1 MRDVSKAFDKV
12 WHNGLK
18 YKIHKLNLPP
28 IITKTLCNYIDNR
41 TVAIS
46 LPTHE
51 GPPFP
56 IHSGVPQGS
65 CISPTLYIIYT
76 ADSPKPLHG
85 NYDITYADDITQ
97 IITQPG
103 KSRKMLARKIENEIK
118 NINRFEH
125 QWKIKTNTNKFT
137 ILPLAIIMTEPVTI
151 NNNIIPYSSTAKILG
166 LTLTKNGYR
175 KY

>member
-12 WHNGLK
+12 WRNGLK

-46 LPTHE
+46 LPKHE
-51 GPPFP
+51 GPPFS

-76 ADSPKPLHG
+76 ADTPKTLHG
-85 NYDITYADDITQ
+85 NYNITYADDITQ

-103 KSRKMLARKIENEIK
+103 LMLEAASGSTRLNPGGRRHCTAPTVAALAARRPGLMLEAAPSLT
-118 NINRFEH
+118 RPVPGDWEH
-125 QWKIKTNTNKFT
+125 C
-137 ILPLAIIMTEPVTI
+137 
-151 NNNIIPYSSTAKILG
+151 TAPMAAAP
-166 LTLTKNGYR
+166 
-175 KY
+175 